1 MYLNCHTYY
10 SLRYG
15 TFSEIDLLQ
24 LAKENDAST
33 IALTDINNTSA
44 CMNFVQQ
51 AKKQG
56 IKPVVGVDFRNGNN
70 QQFIAI
76 AKCNTGFENINKY
89 LSYFLENKKAIPDQ
103 PTFLESVFIIYP
115 FEKVLEL
122 NLKEFKDNE
131 FIGISVAEINKLR
144 FSYVRQFEN
153 KLVIQQQV
161 TVRNKKDFNAHRLLR
176 AIDNNMLL
184 SKLPTTEQCLIT
196 DVMHPTT
203 VLQQHFNEFPT
214 IITNTKKLLQE
225 CTISFG
231 FDDKRE
237 NQNQQLYGNSF
248 EEDCDTLLYLCNTKI
263 HKRYKNVTQV
273 VKDRLDKELKVIIEL
288 KFVSFFLINYDM
300 ISFAKRNNFFHV
312 GRGSGANSIV
322 AYIMGITDVDP
333 IELDLYFERFI
344 NPFRASPPDFDIDFS
359 WKDRN
364 TVTQYI
370 FDRFDNVALL
380 ATYNT
385 FKYRAVVRELGKV
398 FGLPKEEIDKLS
410 KGVKHQKRIA
420 KDTFTPKKSLKLQ
433 GSNDSATSLQRN
445 SNRIASALQQKS
457 NEKTT
462 NLQQQEIDSIA
473 QLVLKYGKL
482 IEGFPNYVS
491 VHSAGILILDKPI
504 HYFSATSMPPKG
516 FPTVQ
521 FDMNIA
527 DDVGIFKFDIL
538 GQRGLAKI
546 KDALEI
552 IKENNPNHS
561 PFDITDV
568 ESFKKDKKINN
579 LLKTGG
585 AIGAYYVESP
595 AMRGLMQKLQ
605 TQDYLGLVAASSI
618 IRPGVSGSGMK
629 DEYIKRHRFPER
641 RKEAHPILLDI
652 MPETYGVMVYQ
663 EDVMKVANK
672 FADLTLGEADV
683 LRRGMSGKYRSLS
696 EFKAVED
703 KFINNCRKK
712 GYEDELIFEV
722 WNQIKSFA
730 GYAFAKGHSAS
741 YAVESYQSLF
751 LKCYYPIEF
760 MTAVL
765 NNGGGFYSTEH
776 YIHEAKMCG
785 AILELPCI
793 NQSDHANSVKGKT
806 IYLGFGYLK
815 NLEQLTVQRI
825 LTERQ
830 LHGVYTSLDNFL
842 DRIAISIEQITTLIR
857 IDAFRFTKN
866 TKSQLLWESIFRLN
880 ATKSKH
886 ELQQKKL
893 FQLQHKKYTIPKIET
908 HWLENVYDEMELLGF
923 TIHDYFSLTT
933 EKLCKHAK
941 AKEMDQ
947 YEHKNVLLYGKLV
960 TTRFNKT
967 SQGKLMRLS
976 TFIDQDGF
984 YFDAVHF
991 TDVVHLYPVNG
1002 MGIYACYGKITNR
1015 FGFCSMNVLK
1025 SKKLGIFGDPRS

>member
-1 MYLNCHTYY
+1 MYLNCHSYY

-15 TFSEIDLLQ
+15 TFSEEALLQ
-24 LAKENDAST
+24 LAIENNVAC

-51 AKKQG
+51 AKKRN
-56 IKPVVGVDFRNGNN
+56 IKPIIGVDFRNGNA
-70 QQFIAI
+70 QQFVAL
-76 AKCNTGFENINKY
+76 AKSNTGFKNINHY
-89 LSYFLENKKAIPDQ
+89 LSS
-103 PTFLESVFIIYP
+103 FLESKTTIPEKPTYLEEVYIIYP

-122 NLKEFKDNE
+122 NLTSFTENE

-144 FSYVRQFEN
+144 FSYLKKYED
-153 KLVIQQQV
+153 KIVIQQPV
-161 TVRNKKDFNAHRLLR
+161 TLRNKKDFNAHRLLR
-176 AIDNNMLL
+176 AIDNNTLL
-184 SKLPTTEQCLIT
+184 SKLPTTEECLET
-196 DVMHPTT
+196 DIMHTAAD
-203 VLQQHFNEFPT
+203 LQESFKEFPFV
-214 IITNTKKLLQE
+214 IANTKKLLQQ
-225 CTISFG
+225 CNINFR
-231 FDDKRE
+231 FDAARK
-237 NQNQQLYGNSF
+237 NQNLQVYCNTF
-248 EEDCDTLLYLCNTKI
+248 KEDCKMLLQLCNDKL
-263 HKRYKNVTQV
+263 HKRYPIPTEKVHA
-273 VKDRLDKELKVIIEL
+273 RLQKELKVIIEL
-288 KFVSFFLINYDM
+288 KFVSFFLINYD
-300 ISFAKRNNFFHV
+300 IINYAKKNNFFHV

-322 AYIMGITDVDP
+322 AYIIGITDVDP
-333 IELDLYFERFI
+333 VELDLYFERFI

-370 FDRFDNVALL
+370 FDRFNNVALL

-410 KGVKHQKRIA
+410 KGIA
-420 KDTFTPKKSLKLQ
+420 DNKLDDI
-433 GSNDSATSLQRN
+433 S
-445 SNRIASALQQKS
+445 K
-457 NEKTT
+457 
-462 NLQQQEIDSIA
+462 
-473 QLVLKYGKL
+473 LVLKYGKL

-491 VHSAGILILDKPI
+491 VHSAGVLILDKPI
-504 HYFSATSMPPKG
+504 HYYSATSLPPKG

-527 DDVGIFKFDIL
+527 DDVGVFKFDIL

-546 KDALEI
+546 KDALQI
-552 IKENNPNHS
+552 IKENNPDA
-561 PFDITDV
+561 PEIDITDI
-568 ESFKKDKKINN
+568 ERFKNDANINN
-579 LLKTGG
+579 LLKSGG

-605 TQDYLGLVAASSI
+605 TQNYLGLVAASSI

-629 DEYIKRHRFPER
+629 EEFIKRHRFPEK
-641 RKEAHPILLDI
+641 RKEAHPILLEI

-683 LRRGMSGKYRSLS
+683 LRRGMSGKYRSVE

-703 KFINNCRKK
+703 KFVSNCRKK
-712 GYEDELIFEV
+712 GHKDALIFEV

-765 NNGGGFYSTEH
+765 NNGGGFYSAEH

-785 AILELPCI
+785 ASVTLPCI
-793 NQSDHANSVKGKT
+793 NNGDHANVVKGKT

-815 NLEQLTVQRI
+815 NLESLLVQRF

-830 LHGVYTSLDNFL
+830 LSGLFL
-842 DRIAISIEQITTLIR
+842 SMDDFIARVAISIEQLTVLIR
-857 IDAFRFTKN
+857 IDAFRFTKKKK
-866 TKSQLLWESIFRLN
+866 TTLLWEATFKLN
-880 ATKSKH
+880 ATRSK
-886 ELQQKKL
+886 QKPPQIKL
-893 FQLQHKKYTIPKIET
+893 FQVQHQNFEIPKLHT

-923 TIHDYFSLTT
+923 TIHDYFSLVI
-933 EKLCKHAK
+933 ESFHPNIK
-941 AKEMDQ
+941 AKEMPEYSD
-947 YEHKNVLLYGKLV
+947 KNVLLYGLLV
-960 TTRFNKT
+960 STRFNKT
-967 SQGKLMRLS
+967 AQGKLMRLT
-976 TFIDQDGF
+976 TFIDADGH

-991 TDVVHLYPVNG
+991 TDVVSLYPING
-1002 MGIYACYGKITNR
+1002 IGVYGCYGKITNK
-1015 FGFCSMNVLK
+1015 FGFCSMNVIK
-1025 SKKLGIFGDPRS
+1025 SKKMSIAGDPRC

>member
-1 MYLNCHTYY
+1 MYLNCHSYY

-15 TFSEIDLLQ
+15 TFSEVELLE
-24 LAKENDAST
+24 LAIENNVNC

-51 AKKQG
+51 AKKQN
-56 IKPVVGVDFRNGNN
+56 IKPIIGVDFRNGNT
-70 QQFIAI
+70 QQFVAL
-76 AKCNTGFENINKY
+76 AKNNKGFENINRY
-89 LSYFLENKKAIPDQ
+89 LSS
-103 PTFLESVFIIYP
+103 FLESKTTIPEKPKSLEEVFIIYP
-115 FEKVLEL
+115 FEKALEL
-122 NLKEFKDNE
+122 NLTSFAENE
-131 FIGISVAEINKLR
+131 FIGISIAEINKLR
-144 FSYVRQFEN
+144 FSYLKKHED

-161 TVRNKKDFNAHRLLR
+161 TIRNKKDFNAHRLLR
-176 AIDNNMLL
+176 AIDNNTLL
-184 SKLPTTEQCLIT
+184 SKLPTTEECLET
-196 DVMHPTT
+196 DIMRSADILQEYFKEFPFVIANTKRL
-203 VLQQHFNEFPT
+203 LQQ
-214 IITNTKKLLQE
+214 
-225 CTISFG
+225 CTINFG
-231 FDDKRE
+231 FDTARK
-237 NQNQQLYGNSF
+237 NQNLQVYCHSF
-248 EEDCDTLLYLCNTKI
+248 DEDCKMLLQLCNDKL
-263 HKRYKNVTQV
+263 HKRYPVPTEKVHA
-273 VKDRLDKELKVIIEL
+273 RLQKELKVIIEL
-288 KFVSFFLINYDM
+288 KFVSFFLINYD
-300 ISFAKRNNFFHV
+300 IINYAKKNNFFHV

-322 AYIMGITDVDP
+322 AYILGITDVDP

-370 FDRFDNVALL
+370 FNRFDNVALL

-410 KGVKHQKRIA
+410 KRVAGH
-420 KDTFTPKKSLKLQ
+420 KL
-433 GSNDSATSLQRN
+433 D
-445 SNRIASALQQKS
+445 
-457 NEKTT
+457 
-462 NLQQQEIDSIA
+462 EISK
-473 QLVLKYGKL
+473 LVLKYGKL

-491 VHSAGILILDKPI
+491 VHSAGVLILDKPI
-504 HYFSATSMPPKG
+504 HYYSATSLPPKG
-516 FPTVQ
+516 FATVQ

-527 DDVGIFKFDIL
+527 DDVGVFKFDIL

-546 KDALEI
+546 KDALAI
-552 IKENNPNHS
+552 IKENQPNA
-561 PFDITDV
+561 PEIDITDI
-568 ESFKKDKKINN
+568 ERFKKDKKINN

-629 DEYIKRHRFPER
+629 EEFIKRHRFPEK
-641 RKEAHPILLDI
+641 RKEAHPILLEI

-683 LRRGMSGKYRSLS
+683 LRRGMSGKYRSVE

-703 KFINNCRKK
+703 KFVSNCRKK
-712 GYEDELIFEV
+712 GHKDALIFEV

-765 NNGGGFYSTEH
+765 NNGGGFYSAEH

-785 AILELPCI
+785 ALIELPCI
-793 NQSDHANSVKGKT
+793 NQSDHANKVKGKT

-815 NLEQLTVQRI
+815 NIELLTIQRI

-830 LHGVYTSLDNFL
+830 LFGDFLSLDNFM
-842 DRIAISIEQITTLIR
+842 DRIAISIEQVTVLIR
-857 IDAFRFTKN
+857 INAFRDLKVPKTA
-866 TKSQLLWESIFRLN
+866 LLWKATFKLN
-880 ATKSKH
+880 TTKTKQVQ
-886 ELQQKKL
+886 EQVKL
-893 FQLQHKKYTIPKIET
+893 FHSQHQNFEIPQLHN
-908 HWLENVYDEMELLGF
+908 HWLENVYDEIELLGF
-923 TIHDYFSLTT
+923 TVHDYFSLVTDT
-933 EKLCKHAK
+933 FCPHIK
-941 AKEMDQ
+941 AKEMPQ
-947 YEHKNVLLYGKLV
+947 FTNQNVLLYGQLV

-967 SQGKLMRLS
+967 AQGKLMRLS
-976 TFIDQDGF
+976 TFIDIAGN

-991 TDVVHLYPVNG
+991 TNVVSLYPING

-1015 FGFCSMNVLK
+1015 FDFCSMNVLK
-1025 SKKLGIFGDPRS
+1025 SKKMSIAGDPRF

>member
-1 MYLNCHTYY
+1 MYLNCHSYY

-15 TFSEIDLLQ
+15 TFSEEALLQ
-24 LAKENDAST
+24 LAIENNVAC

-51 AKKQG
+51 AKKRN
-56 IKPVVGVDFRNGNN
+56 IKPIIGVDFRNGNT
-70 QQFIAI
+70 QQFVAL
-76 AKCNTGFENINKY
+76 AKSNTGFKNINHY
-89 LSYFLENKKAIPDQ
+89 LSS
-103 PTFLESVFIIYP
+103 FLESKTTIPEKPTYLEEVYIIYP

-122 NLKEFKDNE
+122 NLTSFTENE

-144 FSYVRQFEN
+144 FSYLKKYED
-153 KLVIQQQV
+153 KIVIQQPV
-161 TVRNKKDFNAHRLLR
+161 TLRNKKDFNAHRLLR
-176 AIDNNMLL
+176 AIDNNTLL
-184 SKLPTTEQCLIT
+184 SKLPTTEECLET
-196 DVMHPTT
+196 DIMHTAAD
-203 VLQQHFNEFPT
+203 LQESFKEFPFV
-214 IITNTKKLLQE
+214 IANTKKLLQQ
-225 CTISFG
+225 CNINFR
-231 FDDKRE
+231 FDAARK
-237 NQNQQLYGNSF
+237 NQNLQVYCNTF
-248 EEDCDTLLYLCNTKI
+248 EEDCKMLLQLCNDKL
-263 HKRYKNVTQV
+263 HKRYPIPTEKVHA
-273 VKDRLDKELKVIIEL
+273 RLQKELKVIIEL
-288 KFVSFFLINYDM
+288 KFVSFFLINYD
-300 ISFAKRNNFFHV
+300 IINYAKKKNFFHV

-322 AYIMGITDVDP
+322 AYIIGITDVDP
-333 IELDLYFERFI
+333 VELDLYFERFI

-370 FDRFDNVALL
+370 FDRFNNVALL

-410 KGVKHQKRIA
+410 KGIA
-420 KDTFTPKKSLKLQ
+420 DNKLDDI
-433 GSNDSATSLQRN
+433 S
-445 SNRIASALQQKS
+445 K
-457 NEKTT
+457 
-462 NLQQQEIDSIA
+462 
-473 QLVLKYGKL
+473 LVLKYGKL

-491 VHSAGILILDKPI
+491 VHSAGVLILDKPI
-504 HYFSATSMPPKG
+504 HYYSATSLPPKG

-527 DDVGIFKFDIL
+527 DDVGVFKFDIL

-546 KDALEI
+546 KDALQI
-552 IKENNPNHS
+552 IKENNPDA
-561 PFDITDV
+561 PEIDITDI
-568 ESFKKDKKINN
+568 ESFKNDANINN
-579 LLKTGG
+579 LLKSGG

-605 TQDYLGLVAASSI
+605 TQNYLGLVAASSI

-629 DEYIKRHRFPER
+629 EEFIKRHRFPEK
-641 RKEAHPILLDI
+641 RKEAHPILLEI

-683 LRRGMSGKYRSLS
+683 LRRGMSGKYRSVE

-703 KFINNCRKK
+703 KFVSNCRKK
-712 GYEDELIFEV
+712 GHKDALIFEV

-765 NNGGGFYSTEH
+765 NNGGGFYSAEH

-785 AILELPCI
+785 ASVTLPCI
-793 NQSDHANSVKGKT
+793 NNGDHANVVKGKT

-815 NLEQLTVQRI
+815 NLESLLVQRF

-830 LHGVYTSLDNFL
+830 LSGLFL
-842 DRIAISIEQITTLIR
+842 SMDDFIARVAISIEQLTVLIR
-857 IDAFRFTKN
+857 IDAFRFTKKKK
-866 TKSQLLWESIFRLN
+866 TTLLWEATFKLN
-880 ATKSKH
+880 ATRSK
-886 ELQQKKL
+886 QKPPQIKL
-893 FQLQHKKYTIPKIET
+893 FQVQHQNFEIPKLHT

-923 TIHDYFSLTT
+923 TIHDYFSLVI
-933 EKLCKHAK
+933 ESFHPNIK
-941 AKEMDQ
+941 AKEMPEYSD
-947 YEHKNVLLYGKLV
+947 KNVLLYGLLV
-960 TTRFNKT
+960 STRFNKT
-967 SQGKLMRLS
+967 AQGKLMRLT
-976 TFIDQDGF
+976 TFIDADGH

-991 TDVVHLYPVNG
+991 TDVVSLYPING
-1002 MGIYACYGKITNR
+1002 IGVYGCYGKITNK
-1015 FGFCSMNVLK
+1015 FGFCSMNVIK
-1025 SKKLGIFGDPRS
+1025 SKKMSIAGDPRC